1 MTIKKLLI
9 LAFVASASQA
19 FLIPIFAGEKDID
32 PGHYGKTIFEDE
44 FEGEGLNKKWGMYKS
59 ASTVRDGVMVGI
71 TPDDADHP
79 SVNTIRF
86 EPQAD
91 LEVAV
96 SFKFAGSKR
105 FSVMFRDKVYK
116 GTHAGHICH
125 VAVSPK
131 AVILYDTKTG
141 IFKNEIYDARKAGTL
156 DEATKEL
163 LKTKQQ
169 RLAVDLDESKW
180 HKLLIRI
187 KADVMEVFV
196 DGKKVGRFQSEGFAH
211 QAVDQVNLTTTKKEV
226 HYDHFKIKGSE
237 G

>member
-1 MTIKKLLI
+1 MKNVLPFALVVVFSQSFLTKL
-9 LAFVASASQA
+9 S
-19 FLIPIFAGEKDID
+19 AGEKDID
-32 PGHYGKTIFEDE
+32 PAHYGKTIFADE
-44 FEGEGLNKKWGMYKS
+44 FDSKELNKKWGMYKS
-59 ASTVRDGVMVGI
+59 ASTIRDGVMVGI

-131 AVILYDTKTG
+131 AITLYDTKTG
-141 IFKNEIYDARKAGTL
+141 IFKNEIYDARKAGKL

-169 RLAVDLDESKW
+169 QVKVDLDEDKW
-180 HKLLIRI
+180 HDLMIRI
-187 KADVMEVFV
+187 EGDVMEVFV
-196 DGKKVGRFQSEGFAH
+196 DEKKVGRFQSEGFAH
-211 QAVDQVNLTTTKKEV
+211 KAVDQVNLTTSKKEV
-226 HYDHFKIKGSE
+226 HYDHFKIKGAR
-237 G
+237 

>member
-1 MTIKKLLI
+1 MKTPFLI
-9 LAFVASASQA
+9 LLVVLVSQSYPA
-19 FLIPIFAGEKDID
+19 TLSAGEKSID
-32 PGHYGKTIFEDE
+32 PEHYGKTIFEDE
-44 FEGEGLNKKWGMYKS
+44 FQGKELSKKWGMYKS
-59 ASTVRDGVMVGI
+59 ASTIRDGVMVGI

-105 FSVMFRDKVYK
+105 FSVMYRDKAYK

-169 RLAVDLDESKW
+169 QAKVDLDTSKW
-180 HKLLIRI
+180 HDLLIRI
-187 KADVMEVFV
+187 KEDVMEVFV
-196 DGKKVGRFQSEGFAH
+196 DGKKIGSFQSEGFAH
-211 QAVDQVNLTTTKKEV
+211 QAVDQVNLTTSKKEV
-226 HYDHFKIKGSE
+226 HYDHFKIKGVKP
-237 G
+237 